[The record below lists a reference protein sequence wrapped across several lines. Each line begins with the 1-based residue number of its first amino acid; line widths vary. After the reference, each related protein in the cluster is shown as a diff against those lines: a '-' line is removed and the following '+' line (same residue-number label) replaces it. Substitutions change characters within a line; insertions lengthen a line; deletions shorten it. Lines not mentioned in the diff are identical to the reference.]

1 MANPAQAL
9 TASRPPL
16 RKKLSERWYAKVG
29 IRVFGFERLLD
40 WYLSAR
46 HLRVR
51 TRAALNG
58 ASRLALKRRTELI
71 SSLKVEGGAG
81 QTRSRT
87 DAPSGNSDAGLPRQR
102 RRGALKIAVFIPG
115 FHTGKGGAEK
125 VAGRVA
131 ATLAE
136 AGNTVHL
143 CCRPQHAGAAAYRAD
158 EGVEVRHVF
167 ERDDDQIEAL
177 RPENYD
183 LVIGF
188 AMRGFYLRI
197 AAIARM
203 LGAPFIIQ
211 ECNNPRFIALNL
223 RGAHMCRDDEDTYWL
238 RQAVFAHAA
247 GIRLTVP
254 HYAESVEREMKPFT
268 YAFYNSF
275 AAPTPHMRPLAKKF
289 ICVGAMKN
297 AQKNGL
303 DAIAAFC
310 EFAAEHPGWSLH
322 LYGEN
327 KYRAATQQILKR
339 FPGAAII
346 DHGIIHDIDEIY
358 GDAHA
363 LLIPSFH
370 EGLPNVVIEAFSY
383 GVPCIGYSDCEG
395 VNQLIKDDDTGLLL
409 DRAAPGAMT
418 DAMRRTTDPDVRT
431 RLSVNARR
439 FAEENLRLE
448 QWEANWLRL
457 VENAAN
463 GLNNKGE
470 RQSPVAQEPSG
481 AQAAQWSALLETY
494 LHFGDHADG
503 RRVRF
508 ANGEVSR

>member
-1 MANPAQAL
+1 MANPAQAVR
-9 TASRPPL
+9 ASTPPF
-16 RKKLSERWYAKVG
+16 RKKLSERWYAKLG
-29 IRVFGFERLLD
+29 IRVFGYERLLD
-40 WYLSAR
+40 WYLSSR
-46 HLRVR
+46 LLRVR
-51 TRAALNG
+51 ARAALSG
-58 ASRLALKRRTELI
+58 PSRLALKRRTELV
-71 SSLKVEGGAG
+71 SGLKAKGREGDLRPETEAAVAVPG
-81 QTRSRT
+81 
-87 DAPSGNSDAGLPRQR
+87 SGFPHLR
-102 RRGALKIAVFIPG
+102 RNGELKIAVFIPG

-131 ATLAE
+131 ATLAD

-143 CCRPQHAGAAAYRAD
+143 YCRPQHAGPAAYRAD
-158 EGVEVRHVF
+158 KGVEVHHVF
-167 ERDDDQIEAL
+167 ERDDHQVKAL

-197 AAIARM
+197 AAIAGM
-203 LGAPFIIQ
+203 LGAPFVIQ
-211 ECNNPRFIALNL
+211 ECNNPGFIALNL
-223 RGAHMCRDDEDTYWL
+223 RGAHMCRNDEDTYWL
-238 RQAVFAHAA
+238 RQAVFAQAA
-247 GIRLTVP
+247 GVRLTVP

-275 AAPTPHMRPLAKKF
+275 AAPEPHMKPLAKKF

-303 DAIAAFC
+303 DAVAAFC
-310 EFAAEHPGWSLH
+310 KFAAEHPGWSLH

-327 KYRAATQQILKR
+327 KYRAGMQEILNR
-339 FPGAAII
+339 FPDAAVI
-346 DHGIIHDIDEIY
+346 DHGVVHDIDEIY

-383 GVPCIGYSDCEG
+383 GVPCIGYADCEG
-395 VNQLIKDDDTGLLL
+395 VNQLITDEDTGLLL
-409 DRAAPGAMT
+409 DRTAPGALT
-418 DAMRRTTDPDVRT
+418 DATRRITDPDLRKH
-431 RLSVNARR
+431 LSVNAKR
-439 FAEENLRLE
+439 FAEENLRLA

-470 RQSPVAQEPSG
+470 PQRPVAQEPSG
-481 AQAAQWSALLETY
+481 APQWNALLETY

-503 RRVRF
+503 QRVRF
-508 ANGEVSR
+508 ANRMAKR